1 MTRLYENFIAII
13 YRKDGTSLGSEQ
25 FGMTCSREGCDRK
38 ISRGEPVWAVC
49 VNKSDG
55 WVVRHGEVHPEC
67 GEAMAYYNL
76 TERIAME
83 RAACDRR
90 NARRARAKAAQGA

>member
-1 MTRLYENFIAII
+1 MARLYSNFIRII
-13 YRKDGTSLGSEQ
+13 YRKDGTSFGSEQ

-38 ISRGEPVWAVC
+38 ISRGEPVWSVS

-55 WVVRHGEVHPEC
+55 WVVRQGEVHPEC
-67 GEAMAYYNL
+67 GEAMDFHGL

-83 RAACDRR
+83 RAAVDRR
-90 NARRARAKAAQGA
+90 NARRARQAARA